1 MPQGG
6 AVRTVLIIVTLD
18 TKGEEAK
25 YLRQRIV
32 EEGLNVL
39 IMDSSILGEPKGLMP
54 DIPASEIARAGGFTR
69 EQLRQKGSRGACV
82 DEMIKGVRAMVDKL
96 YQAGRIHGVIS
107 LGGGVGGIMAAN
119 AMQVLPPGFPK
130 LLVTPLASGP
140 RPFAPFVGIRD
151 LTMMHS
157 LIDISGINEIS
168 RIIFDNAAGAIA
180 GMVRRYRPME
190 VKGENLVATTML
202 GTTDQAMKFLAPKL
216 KEAGYEVIIFHSS
229 GTGGQVMEDMIARGF
244 FCGVVDL
251 SPNEVTDNVIKGGH
265 HDAGPT
271 RLEAAGKLGIPQVIA
286 MGCCDFFGQGPRETI
301 PEKWRNRKMYY
312 HNPAFTLIRPSAEEM
327 RQIGET
333 FVRKLNAAKGP
344 VRVVLP
350 LRGMSISGLA
360 GGSTHD
366 PEGDLAL
373 FEAMK
378 KGLRPEIPVIEVDAH
393 VNEER
398 FVDRVVEAFLEIMKP
413 SPASALAGRGSSE

>member
-1 MPQGG
+1 MSQGV

-82 DEMIKGVRAMVDKL
+82 DEMLKGVRAMVSRL
-96 YQAGRIHGVIS
+96 HQEGRIHGAIS
-107 LGGGVGGIMAAN
+107 LGGGIGGIMAAS

-130 LLVTPLASGP
+130 LLVTPLASGS
-140 RPFAPFVGIRD
+140 RPFGPFVGIRD
-151 LTMMHS
+151 LTIMHS

-168 RIIFDNAAGAIA
+168 RTIFDNAAGAIA
-180 GMVRRYRPME
+180 GMVRCYRPME
-190 VKGENLVATTML
+190 VKGDNLVATTML

-229 GTGGQVMEDMIARGF
+229 GTGGQVMEDMIGRGF
-244 FCGVVDL
+244 FRGVVDL
-251 SPNEVTDNVIKGGH
+251 SPNEVTDNVIQGH

-286 MGCCDFFGQGPRETI
+286 MGCCDFFGQGPRDTI

-327 RQIGET
+327 RLIGET

-366 PEGDLAL
+366 PEGDRAL

-378 KGLRPEIPVIEVDAH
+378 KGLRPDIPVLEVDAH

-413 SPASALAGRGSSE
+413 SPASAQAGRGSSE